1 MAGTRTNKGAPL
13 KHEGIAAT
21 LGERI
26 RAGKMPRQLPGETT
40 LAARFQVSRTTIRQA
55 LDELGRDGLI
65 TTLPG
70 KGSFVT
76 YDGAPL
82 SADRGWATAFR
93 MHGIE
98 TTVEVRRIGVV
109 EDSELAMRLGQ
120 KSPEFVAIERVRRT
134 VSGGAISYERS
145 RLAATDAT
153 RCLPETGLVEGSI
166 TATLASFGLF
176 AEQGEQWVE
185 ARHLTADEAEALGRD
200 ATEWFLITQRLT
212 RNSAGEFVEFV
223 ESALDPG
230 HFRLHLNFD

>member
-1 MAGTRTNKGAPL
+1 MTGPRRNKGATL

-26 RAGKMPRQLPGETT
+26 RAGKMPRKLPGETT

-65 TTLPG
+65 TTRPG

-82 SADRGWATAFR
+82 STDRGWATAFR
-93 MHGIE
+93 LQGIE

-109 EDSELAMRLGQ
+109 EDAALAKRLGQ
-120 KSPEFVAIERVRRT
+120 KSPEFVAVERVRRIWD
-134 VSGGAISYERS
+134 GGAISYERS
-145 RLAATDAT
+145 RIAATDAT
-153 RCLPETGLVEGSI
+153 RSLPETGLVDGSI

-185 ARHLTADEAEALGRD
+185 ARHLAADEAEALGRD
-200 ATEWFLITQRLT
+200 AAEWFLITQRLT
-212 RNSAGEFVEFV
+212 RNAAGEFVEFV
-223 ESALDPG
+223 ESALDPT
-230 HFRLHLNFD
+230 HFRLYLKFD